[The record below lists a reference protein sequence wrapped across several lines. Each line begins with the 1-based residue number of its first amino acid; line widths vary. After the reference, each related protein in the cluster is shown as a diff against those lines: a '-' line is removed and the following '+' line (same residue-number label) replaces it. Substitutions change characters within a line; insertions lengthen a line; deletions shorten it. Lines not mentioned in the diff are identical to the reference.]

1 MYCSFLILLQHCSW
15 YLHSMR
21 MLMVQSM
28 CTMSWRTSTRTTAA
42 MSAVGI
48 LISSREMYV
57 LYCVLHCTI
66 LLCTAP
72 LMFYTILYN
81 INFYTHYYY
90 HTLLLQAMSKSDL
103 ETTCESLVTNGS
115 LLLNPCGLIA
125 NSFFTGNAILMLV
138 LILSIQT
145 QLLYYYQYFFSF
157 FIYLYYCILYVF
169 PPKYNVFYQS

>member
-1 MYCSFLILLQHCSW
+1 MLSYSSLIQIYEKRIMYDGSNEAVSCSIDSNNEGKSCSVRNLFHTLIWNLFMYCSFLILLQHCSW

-90 HTLLLQAMSKSDL
+90 HTLLL
-103 ETTCESLVTNGS
+103 
-115 LLLNPCGLIA
+115 
-125 NSFFTGNAILMLV
+125 
-138 LILSIQT
+138 
-145 QLLYYYQYFFSF
+145 
-157 FIYLYYCILYVF
+157 
-169 PPKYNVFYQS
+169 